1 MKNLLSC
8 SKLKKHTSQNRYS
21 IYMYIYIKLC
31 FFPLNPV
38 IFDLCTSQTVIAM
51 LSVKKYISHMLSKHH
66 VLQLFNQKVDFIVIS
81 KIS

>member
-1 MKNLLSC
+1 
-8 SKLKKHTSQNRYS
+8 
-21 IYMYIYIKLC
+21 MYIYIKLC

-66 VLQLFNQKVDFIVIS
+66 VLQLFNQKVDFSVQIKTQHLLFMDYILML
-81 KIS
+81 I